1 MDLFVICLESIK
13 TLNRI
18 SINSQERDRMTSSVC
33 YSIYGICQTFYR
45 LVFVSRV
52 KTAFQEEEN
61 TMSTQRSKVMNQSLI
76 TLKV

>member
-1 MDLFVICLESIK
+1 MILSIAK
-13 TLNRI
+13 KGIGRLVHNVTV
-18 SINSQERDRMTSSVC
+18 SM
-33 YSIYGICQTFYR
+33 YGICQTFHR

-61 TMSTQRSKVMNQSLI
+61 TMSTQRSKVMNQSSI